1 MDKTMETILIVI
13 IAVFV
18 LYTAMI
24 DPVASLLVAVLA
36 VAAYMVYQKLFG
48 KPEKA
53 EPVRRVV
60 SKRKTA
66 KKTTKRRK

>member
-1 MDKTMETILIVI
+1 METILIVI

-36 VAAYMVYQKLFG
+36 VAAFMIYRKLFG
-48 KPEKA
+48 TPKKIRLTKKIVIKKKA
-53 EPVRRVV
+53 A
-60 SKRKTA
+60 RKSA
-66 KKTTKRRK
+66 KRRK